1 MRKLLNIRLL
11 LLLLSVLFMGMS
23 CEKEEDNYYKTT
35 YYDVVG
41 EGYVFMYDSM
51 GNILYPIEGA
61 EVKII
66 TKIEGTQVSFVRHDP
81 KEFFYSDATGKYQV
95 RFIKRAEG
103 YDAERYSIIVDKIGW
118 FGLITLSAADVT
130 NAQYIILLDTFKVY
144 KY

>member
-1 MRKLLNIRLL
+1 MKKLKKFKQLVLL
-11 LLLLSVLFMGMS
+11 ISISFACIS
-23 CEKEEDNYYKTT
+23 CEKKEDYYAKT